1 MEAYLNKINKLD
13 DLDYQILNILM
24 QDSRTPYL
32 EVARKCNVSGG
43 TIHVRINKLE
53 ELGIIRGAELFI
65 DTSKLGFEIC
75 SFVGIQLSST
85 AYINSTVDELSQIDE
100 IVELYC
106 TTGNYS
112 IIVKIISKNISEFQQ
127 VLMNKIQSI
136 NGIFKTD
143 VYISL
148 LQPIKRNIKL

>member
-1 MEAYLNKINKLD
+1 MEAYLNKVNKLD

-32 EVARKCNVSGG
+32 EIARKCSVSGG

-53 ELGIIRGAELFI
+53 ELGIIKGAELFI

-75 SFVGIQLSST
+75 SFIGIQLSSS
-85 AYINSTVDELSQIDE
+85 AYINSTVDELSKINE

-112 IIVKIISKNISEFQQ
+112 IIIKIICKNISEFQQ
-127 VLMNKIQSI
+127 VLMTKIQNISGVF
-136 NGIFKTD
+136 NTD
-143 VYISL
+143 IYISL
-148 LQPIKRNIKL
+148 LQPIKRSIQL